1 MCKIRMI
8 KPYRAVGRLKYVM
21 YWYRMQNTE
30 ATHFLKQISEYLLGN
45 KQINL
50 ETSNVMASSV
60 TQIKC

>member
-1 MCKIRMI
+1 
-8 KPYRAVGRLKYVM
+8 
-21 YWYRMQNTE
+21 MQNTE